1 LPWVDLPNGCFCSA
15 SQAQNPKIYPIKI
28 NYLKTEYPA
37 APTAGGLN
45 VVFFE
50 VFLEDEISFKKA

>member
-1 LPWVDLPNGCFCSA
+1 M
-15 SQAQNPKIYPIKI
+15 KI